1 MRKILFVVF
10 LMLFLT
16 IGAFAQEP
24 AQQQTEK
31 SLDELRA
38 KWAQEDKDRELKYLA
53 DNRKETESAF
63 TTYNGLVQQRDGELT
78 QKLKRAV
85 ADGDETLLTVA
96 LNDIRANKSEVEF
109 AAKWATDEHGKRLR
123 NSASA
128 AYVSGHI
135 NESEYIEHLNF
146 FRMVKATTEDKVPE
160 TLIQLITTAKEKAPN
175 YFTRLE
181 RIGRPYPSF

>member
-1 MRKILFVVF
+1 MRKILFVVS

-85 ADGDETLLTVA
+85 ADGDETPPCARWGLLA
-96 LNDIRANKSEVEF
+96 GRRCCKSLERRGFPRLIRALRRGLAVNNRQPCVPHLRVSR
-109 AAKWATDEHGKRLR
+109 ATYERPCR
-123 NSASA
+123 
-128 AYVSGHI
+128 
-135 NESEYIEHLNF
+135 
-146 FRMVKATTEDKVPE
+146 VP
-160 TLIQLITTAKEKAPN
+160 
-175 YFTRLE
+175 F
-181 RIGRPYPSF
+181 